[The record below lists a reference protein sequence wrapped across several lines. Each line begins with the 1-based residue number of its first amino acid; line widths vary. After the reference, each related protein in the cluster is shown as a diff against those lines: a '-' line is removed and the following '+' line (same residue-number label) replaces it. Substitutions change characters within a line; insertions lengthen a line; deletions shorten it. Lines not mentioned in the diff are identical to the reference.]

1 MEQIS
6 RFKDYTTICGSAPSE
21 LLAVMA
27 LRNKDGIL
35 GQQIERVLKNVAV
48 LETFISEHQDQ
59 FSWNRP
65 IGGSIC
71 FPRMLAVD
79 NTYDFCEQL
88 VAETGIMMAPS
99 RVFQY
104 GDHHV
109 RVGVGRD
116 NFPEV
121 LDRFGKYLDQDI
133 RNS

>member
-1 MEQIS
+1 
-6 RFKDYTTICGSAPSE
+6 
-21 LLAVMA
+21 
-27 LRNKDGIL
+27 LRNRKSIID
-35 GQQIERVLKNVAV
+35 QQIKRVRKNIAV
-48 LETFISEHQDQ
+48 LETFISEHQQQ
-59 FSWNRP
+59 FTWNRP

-71 FPRMLAVD
+71 FPRLLAAD

-121 LDRFGKYLDQDI
+121 LDLFGRYLDQYHQ
-133 RNS
+133 